1 MKIIDRTL
9 LDETSLR
16 ARSSVRGRMN
26 HNFHHHLEDPFHRL
40 LNALEPGTFLPAHR
54 HRDKDEGIVLL
65 RGRVA
70 SFIFDEEGSIIQQT
84 VVDPREKVYGFDIP
98 AGEWHGLLVLESGTV
113 LYETKAGPYRPLE
126 PDEIAFWSPAPDDR
140 PAIEAYLSRLA
151 EALEDL

>member
-84 VVDPREKVYGFDIP
+84 VVGPREKVYGFDIP
-98 AGEWHGLLVLESGTV
+98 AGQWHGLLVRESGTV
-113 LYETKAGPYRPLE
+113 VFEVKKGPFTPLTE
-126 PDEIAFWSPAPDDR
+126 EDIAPWTPRTDDKEGITR
-140 PAIEAYLSRLA
+140 YLNRLA
-151 EALEDL
+151 EE